1 MKVIRIIA
9 VCALLALSAAA
20 CSSSVTPVGSSA
32 APSAASTDS
41 QGVTA
46 STIKIGIMAPINSKA
61 AIEAF
66 AAVGLSVG
74 NVPLEARTVGNY
86 IDAHGGIDG
95 RKVVFADFPYN
106 MLTPSEASEDEAAC
120 TYWVQDQHVFA
131 AIMPYNVTD
140 QQLACLAHGDTP
152 LVEGLPGRL
161 GTPSIMRTYNDFYF
175 SPSDPPVRS
184 WVTTMVNAFLSDG
197 FFAPGTKIGV
207 VRPGDSQWAYAESL
221 MAGILAQHGQKV
233 AADAIV
239 ASSTEAKAAALRFKD
254 AGINRVVIFD
264 SSSGGETIVWM
275 TTTAAEHY
283 YPEVGFNSE
292 DNPGGLTSTIPV
304 SAFAGSQGVG
314 WRPVSDVAYS
324 RQPPANAT
332 TALCLKLF
340 AAVGEKYTNQLDSWT
355 ALSFCDGL
363 LSLQAALKGA
373 KVINPQTLAAGYQAL
388 GTSYTSALTFKAD
401 FGPGRHAAAAEMESF
416 AFHAACKCIVY
427 TGHFYPIT
435 G

>member
-1 MKVIRIIA
+1 MKVIRIVT
-9 VCALLALSAAA
+9 VCALLGLSAAA
-20 CSSSVTPVGSSA
+20 CSSVKPAVSAA
-32 APSAASTDS
+32 APSAAATDS

-74 NVPLEARTVGNY
+74 NVPLEATTIGNY
-86 IDAHGGIDG
+86 INAHGGIDG

-106 MLTPSEASEDEAAC
+106 MLAPSEAAEDEAAC
-120 TYWVQDQHVFA
+120 TYWIQDQRVFA

-140 QQLACLAHGDTP
+140 QQIACLAQGDTP
-152 LVEGLPGRL
+152 LIEGLPGRL
-161 GTPSIMRTYNDFYF
+161 GDPSIMKTYNDFYF
-175 SPSDPPVRS
+175 SPSDPPVQS
-184 WVTTMVNAFLSDG
+184 WVTTMVNAYLSDG
-197 FFAPGTKIGV
+197 FFAPDTKIGV
-207 VRPGDSQWAYAESL
+207 VSSGDPQWTYAESL

-233 AADAIV
+233 AADAV
-239 ASSTEAKAAALRFKD
+239 VGTSAQAQAAALRFKS
-254 AGINRVVIFD
+254 AGVNRVVIFD
-264 SSSGGETIVWM
+264 SSSGGETITWM
-275 TTTAAEHY
+275 TATAGEHY

-292 DNPGGLTSTIPV
+292 DNPGGLTSTIPI

-314 WRPVSDVAYS
+314 WRPVSDVDYS

-332 TALCLKLF
+332 TALCLNLF
-340 AAVGEKYTNQLDSWT
+340 AAAGEKYTNQLDSWT

-373 KVINPQTLAAGYQAL
+373 KVINPQTLTTGYQSL
-388 GTSYTSALTFKAD
+388 GTSYTSALTFKTD

-416 AFHAACKCIVY
+416 AFNAGCKCMVY
-427 TGHFYPIT
+427 TGHFYPLT